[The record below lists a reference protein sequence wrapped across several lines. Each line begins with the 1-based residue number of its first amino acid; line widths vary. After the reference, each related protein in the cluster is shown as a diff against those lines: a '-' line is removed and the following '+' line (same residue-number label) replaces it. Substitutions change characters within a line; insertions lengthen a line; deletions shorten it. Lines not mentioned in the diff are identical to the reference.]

1 MKRNRF
7 LLLGVAS
14 STLLF
19 APSAFAYV
27 DPGTG
32 TLLIQW
38 LFGMAVAA
46 FAVINVYWERAKGFL
61 ASKFGSSTPAAEGT
75 EAAAEDAG
83 SEG

>member
-1 MKRNRF
+1 MTCHRLF
-7 LLLGVAS
+7 LLGVATS
-14 STLLF
+14 ALLF

-61 ASKFGSSTPAAEGT
+61 ARRFGNSTPIAERT
-75 EAAAEDAG
+75 DTAAEDAG